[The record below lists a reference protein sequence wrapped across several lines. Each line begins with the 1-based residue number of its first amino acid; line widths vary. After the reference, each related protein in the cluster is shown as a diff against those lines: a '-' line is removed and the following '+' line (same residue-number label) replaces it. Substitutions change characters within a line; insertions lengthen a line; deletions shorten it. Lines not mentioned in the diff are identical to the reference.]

1 MKKYKKI
8 ILLVVSWFAV
18 LFLTGLI
25 FGFSNQE
32 ADDSSQLSEK
42 ITIVVEDVVHK
53 VSAKD
58 NITFDTLHHYV
69 RKSAHFCIY
78 LALGFFLMNA
88 LYVSNIKKIKLAL
101 FLSVMYAFLDEWHQ
115 SFIPGRSA
123 ELRDVFIDSI
133 GSFLGIMVYILILKI
148 FLEKYLITEN

>member
-1 MKKYKKI
+1 
-8 ILLVVSWFAV
+8 
-18 LFLTGLI
+18 
-25 FGFSNQE
+25 
-32 ADDSSQLSEK
+32 
-42 ITIVVEDVVHK
+42 
-53 VSAKD
+53 
-58 NITFDTLHHYV
+58 
-69 RKSAHFCIY
+69 
-78 LALGFFLMNA
+78 MNA